1 MTKIIKSEEYKEY
14 YFYKQKGFNAKERK
28 EIPLKFKPFDIIRH
42 YEPLNFSLPTVTDE
56 QIEKCKQ
63 HIIDKAKEKNF
74 TLKYTDE
81 DYYYLTQCKE
91 IKKEAEYFLIG
102 KFDKINGKISTLKDG
117 FVYKYLAV
125 LDYEYLTINTE
136 EFYELIHSK
145 LSKYSYMIYKSVS
158 YTEVHPRFRVVVDT
172 SREMNE
178 GENLATLKSIVN
190 LIGIKPDPLSF
201 TYNQIQGLP
210 LIINGGDYEPIVNH
224 GEAYPVQEAV
234 REKEKVKPSYTASN
248 VQNNSILVSD
258 KAFKSM
264 FERYLKIDYENIKP
278 GAPDEYNRILNILLA
293 LSCDV
298 CYKVISYEVA
308 CECSDLL
315 ANIGATPEE
324 YKKDNLKK
332 IKHAINSWEN
342 NPNYF
347 ENEKSCSMLDKF
359 KIVGDEELKNQVKSY
374 STFNIS
380 SNDELFKVLSEI
392 GDKWRDEHT
401 IVNEKTGKK
410 TVPIMKFYTI
420 AKILLENVPIK
431 KSGVN
436 EEITLLYYYDYSKGI
451 YTTNEDYIKA
461 CVKKVEFRY
470 KLTKLKDITED
481 LRANTRFENHYRPE
495 HLIAVGN
502 GLFNEKTKE
511 LEPFDPK
518 HFITA
523 KVDTNYNPYAIVNYE
538 KIKDTYFNYDKWL
551 SSIACGNPEV
561 ITLLWQLKN
570 EALNPNK
577 TRRKIAI
584 MLGGGTNGK
593 STFRE
598 LLINLIGKNKVS
610 VSTPHELQ
618 ARFGIYPLEGKICN
632 YGDEVGTKP
641 LDEIDKLKS
650 ISSGESINYERK
662 GEDMRNYDFKTL
674 LLFNSNGM
682 PPIKEKTEA
691 VLDRLLIIPFKANFN
706 GKADKSIKNEK
717 LKNKVILEYVLYKAL
732 HLEFEEFII
741 PEIVKEE
748 IEKFKSEND
757 SIYSYMLQYID
768 NDYHNISCIPISS
781 ITEKYEEYCEDNGY
795 NPRQRIGKQFETHLN
810 NKFKNNNY
818 KYEVRNHRF
827 SEVNTEELHRYCINI
842 KPLEGKVK
850 SALKQIIIKND

>member
-1 MTKIIKSEEYKEY
+1 MTRINKSEQYKEY
-14 YFYKQKGFNAKERK
+14 FFYKQEGFNARERK

-56 QIEKCKQ
+56 QVAKCKQ
-63 HIIDKAKEKNF
+63 HIIDEAEKKGF
-74 TLKYTDE
+74 SLKYTDE
-81 DYYYLTQCKE
+81 DYYYLTQCNE
-91 IKKEAEYFLIG
+91 IKKKAEYFLIG
-102 KFDKINGKISTLKDG
+102 KFDKVDGKISTLKNG

-125 LDYEYLTINTE
+125 LDYEYLTVDTE
-136 EFYELIHSK
+136 EFYKLIHSK

-158 YTEVHPRFRVVVDT
+158 YTEVHPRFRVIVDT

-178 GENLATLKSIVN
+178 GENLETLKSIVE
-190 LIGIKPDPLSF
+190 LIGIEPDPLSF
-201 TYNQIQGLP
+201 TYSQIQGLP
-210 LIINGGDYEPIVNH
+210 LIINSGDYEPIVNH

-234 REKEKVKPSYTASN
+234 KQENKIKSNYTASSIE
-248 VQNNSILVSD
+248 NNGILVSD
-258 KAFKSM
+258 EAFKSM
-264 FERYLKIDYENIKP
+264 FERYLVIDYENIKP
-278 GAPDEYNRILNILLA
+278 GAIDEYNRTLNILLA
-293 LSCDV
+293 LSRDV

-308 CECSDLL
+308 CECSELL

-324 YKKDNLKK
+324 YKQGNLKK
-332 IKHAINSWEN
+332 INHAIKHWQN

-347 ENEKSCSMLDKF
+347 ENEKSYSMLDKF

-380 SNDELFKVLSEI
+380 SNDELFKILSEI
-392 GDKWRDEHT
+392 GDKWRNEHT

-410 TVPIMKFYTI
+410 TVPILPFYTI

-436 EEITLLYYYDYSKGI
+436 EEIALLYYYDYSKGI

-481 LRANTRFENHYRPE
+481 LRANTKFESHYRPE

-523 KVDTNYNPYAIVNYE
+523 KVDTNYNPYAVANYE

-551 SSIACGNPEV
+551 SSIACGDPEV

-598 LLINLIGKNKVS
+598 LLINLIGKDKVS

-618 ARFGIYPLEGKICN
+618 ERFGIYPLEGKICN

-662 GEDMRNYDFKTL
+662 REDMRSYDFKTL
-674 LLFNSNGM
+674 LLFNSNGI

-691 VLDRLLIIPFKANFN
+691 VLNRLLIIPFKANFN

-717 LKNKVILEYVLYKAL
+717 LKNKVILEYVLYMSL

-741 PEIVKEE
+741 PKIVKEE

-795 NPRQRIGKQFETHLN
+795 KPRQRIGKQFETHLN

-827 SEVNTEELHRYCINI
+827 SEVNTEELHRFCINI
-842 KPLEGKVK
+842 KPLEGKVS